1 MKKLLILALM
11 MVTVAACTTTRYVPV
26 ETVKTEYI
34 TRDSIRIDSTYV
46 HDSVYFW
53 QSGDT
58 VREVKYR
65 NIYKYMFLTKT
76 DTVISVDTITVV
88 QEVEKHLTKWQQ
100 WKMDFGGGAIIAT
113 AIIVIGFVVYLVRR
127 FI

>member
-1 MKKLLILALM
+1 MRKLLILALM

-53 QSGDT
+53 QKGDT